1 MVTIKHILIAF
12 NCVSISLGLTVLLE
26 IHKPPETV
34 PSAIT
39 FAYHDKSKEVIVAR
53 LIEECQV
60 ADAVA
65 DVMQWALYLW
75 LATAILNIVV
85 LLASAL
91 VSRLFKVENEV

>member
-39 FAYHDKSKEVIVAR
+39 FAYHDKSKEVIV
-53 LIEECQV
+53 
-60 ADAVA
+60 
-65 DVMQWALYLW
+65 MQWALYLW